1 MYVFIT
7 LLIIVLILFICYI
20 STLNKI
26 KRLFIK
32 VNESLSGIDIALT
45 KRYDVLTKLVEVVKG
60 YAKHEKEVLIK
71 VIELRE
77 KMSVNELRDANKS
90 MNENFN
96 YVNVL
101 VENYPEIKADEHFRI
116 LQKSIVDVEE
126 HLQASRRIYNANVS
140 RYNQVVLSFPSSV
153 VAKIN
158 NYSELEFFEANDV
171 AKENVNIKLDNN

>member
-77 KMSVNELRDANKS
+77 KMSVNELRDANNS
-90 MNENFN
+90 MDENFN

-126 HLQASRRIYNANVS
+126 HLQAARRVYNANVS

>member
-1 MYVFIT
+1 MYVLIT

-45 KRYDVLTKLVEVVKG
+45 KRYDVLTKMVEVVKG

-140 RYNQVVLSFPSSV
+140 RYNQVVLSFPSSII
-153 VAKIN
+153 AKIN

-171 AKENVNIKLDNN
+171 AKENVNIELNNK

>member
-1 MYVFIT
+1 MYVLIT

-32 VNESLSGIDIALT
+32 VNESLSCIDIALT
-45 KRYDVLTKLVEVVKG
+45 KRYDVLTKMVEVVKG

-140 RYNQVVLSFPSSV
+140 RYNQVVLSFPSSII
-153 VAKIN
+153 AKIN
-158 NYSELEFFEANDV
+158 NYSELEFFEANDE
-171 AKENVNIKLDNN
+171 AKENVNIKLDDN

>member
-96 YVNVL
+96 YVNAL
-101 VENYPEIKADEHFRI
+101 VENYPEIKADDHFRI

>member
-1 MYVFIT
+1 MYVLIT

-45 KRYDVLTKLVEVVKG
+45 KRYDVLAKMVEVVKG

-77 KMSVNELRDANKS
+77 KMSVNELRDANNS
-90 MNENFN
+90 MDENFN

-126 HLQASRRIYNANVS
+126 HLQAARRVYNANVS

-171 AKENVNIKLDNN
+171 AKENVNIELNNK

>member
-126 HLQASRRIYNANVS
+126 HLQAARRVYNANVS

>member
-96 YVNVL
+96 YVNAL
-101 VENYPEIKADEHFRI
+101 VENYPEIKADDHFRI

-126 HLQASRRIYNANVS
+126 HLQAARRVYNANVS

-158 NYSELEFFEANDV
+158 KYSELEFFEANDV

>member
-1 MYVFIT
+1 MYVLIT

-45 KRYDVLTKLVEVVKG
+45 KRYDVLTKMVEVVKG

-77 KMSVNELRDANKS
+77 KMSVSELRDANKS

-140 RYNQVVLSFPSSV
+140 RYNQVVLSFPSSII
-153 VAKIN
+153 AKIN
-158 NYSELEFFEANDV
+158 NYSELEFFEANDE
-171 AKENVNIKLDNN
+171 AKENVNIKLDDN

>member
-77 KMSVNELRDANKS
+77 KMSVN
-90 MNENFN
+90 
-96 YVNVL
+96 
-101 VENYPEIKADEHFRI
+101 
-116 LQKSIVDVEE
+116 
-126 HLQASRRIYNANVS
+126 
-140 RYNQVVLSFPSSV
+140 
-153 VAKIN
+153 
-158 NYSELEFFEANDV
+158 
-171 AKENVNIKLDNN
+171 